1 GSLFETTQLIC
12 DPGKGMF
19 GEEGTHGCFD
29 GVDRSNEE
37 MSRTHREVR
46 YTEVEEGQFGFRG
59 RSLVDQR
66 ADAVEVVI
74 DRRLQCPFEEVSDG
88 KGRREVGAGGLAFP
102 RCIVEIDLAGP
113 D

>member
-1 GSLFETTQLIC
+1 MVEARHREPWHKRMDPHSDSGQLDSDIVDVEPVDAAAGDLATQQCRWFDLVLGFVIPQCLAGSLFETTQLIC

-46 YTEVEEGQFGFRG
+46 YTEV
-59 RSLVDQR
+59 
-66 ADAVEVVI
+66 
-74 DRRLQCPFEEVSDG
+74 
-88 KGRREVGAGGLAFP
+88 
-102 RCIVEIDLAGP
+102 
-113 D
+113 